1 MKGHIRK
8 ATVALAAASVL
19 GFVGCSGSS
28 AEPSPADPTETLQ
41 MSADYPVYST
51 LDEAGDAAGTIVRG
65 KFLDSRV
72 ELLYPDTSP
81 DNGDGLSNPQ
91 SGVPSEQITPSDMA
105 VVATVSRLEV
115 TEALKGD
122 ARVGDVI
129 EVIQP
134 GGEYE
139 QVKYTEEKTV
149 PLSDISSSDILL
161 FLDLMPDGHYDLINP
176 EQGLYTVNGDALTP
190 VTDENSLGLKT
201 LAQARET
208 ASK

>member
-28 AEPSPADPTETLQ
+28 AAPSPADPTETLQ
-41 MSADYPVYST
+41 MSADYPVYNT

-81 DNGDGLSNPQ
+81 DSGDGLSNPQ

-176 EQGLYTVNGDALTP
+176 EQGLYTVNGDALAP

>member
-1 MKGHIRK
+1 M
-8 ATVALAAASVL
+8 
-19 GFVGCSGSS
+19 
-28 AEPSPADPTETLQ
+28 
-41 MSADYPVYST
+41 
-51 LDEAGDAAGTIVRG
+51 
-65 KFLDSRV
+65 
-72 ELLYPDTSP
+72 
-81 DNGDGLSNPQ
+81 SNPQ

>member
-1 MKGHIRK
+1 
-8 ATVALAAASVL
+8 
-19 GFVGCSGSS
+19 
-28 AEPSPADPTETLQ
+28 
-41 MSADYPVYST
+41 
-51 LDEAGDAAGTIVRG
+51 
-65 KFLDSRV
+65 
-72 ELLYPDTSP
+72 
-81 DNGDGLSNPQ
+81 
-91 SGVPSEQITPSDMA
+91 MA